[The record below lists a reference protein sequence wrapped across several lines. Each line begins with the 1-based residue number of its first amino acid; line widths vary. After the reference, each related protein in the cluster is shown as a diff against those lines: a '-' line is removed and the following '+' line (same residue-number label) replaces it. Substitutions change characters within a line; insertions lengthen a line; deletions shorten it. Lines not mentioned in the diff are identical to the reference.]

1 MHIPVVDVFA
11 GPGGLNEG
19 FSQFRTKH
27 GLPFFQSRLAAE
39 MDENAVATLRLRK
52 FFRICA
58 QNKSLNKYK
67 HYLNTHDSSVF
78 KEDEDWVNSQ
88 SEVAKVELGIHEDNE
103 RFDKLL
109 SSALD
114 KTKPWVLLGGPPCQ
128 AYSNIR
134 RWTYR
139 TQDGFDL
146 SNDHRAHL
154 YKEYLRII
162 ECFGPNIFV
171 MENVKG
177 ILSSHFF
184 ERILNDLQKVRYKK
198 LGYRIHSLVL
208 PADEI
213 SRPHDFLVKAED
225 YGVPQSRHR
234 VILLGVRT
242 DIKSTPTNLKK
253 SQQTTNVLD
262 ALGDLPKLR
271 SGFSKDENSNDNW
284 QSFVEVNLEKL
295 CNELGQNKI
304 SVEMLEQSSQNFKP
318 YKTNNPLKNFLY
330 KDHLGFITNHE
341 TRGHISEDVKR
352 YAFCALYGLKFG
364 KSPKTTDF
372 PAHLVPK
379 HKNWQSGKFNDR
391 FRVQLKDSPSTTI
404 TSHIAKDG
412 HAYIHYDPAQAR
424 SLTVR
429 EAARLQTFPDNYHFE
444 GPRTEQY
451 KQVGNAV
458 PPYLARQ
465 IAEIIYDLLS

>member
-1 MHIPVVDVFA
+1 MQIPVIDVFA

-19 FSQFRTKH
+19 FSQFRDSA
-27 GLPFFQSRLAAE
+27 GLPYFASRLAAE
-39 MDENAVATLRLRK
+39 MDSHAVATLRLRK
-52 FFRICA
+52 FFRLSA
-58 QNKSLNKYK
+58 NRKTLKKYK
-67 HYLNTHDSSVF
+67 HYVTTNDRSVLE
-78 KEDEDWVNSQ
+78 EDEDWIAS
-88 SEVAKVELGIHEDNE
+88 SAEVAKVELGIEEDNQ

-109 SSALD
+109 SSSLKGQKA
-114 KTKPWVLLGGPPCQ
+114 WVLLGGPPCQ

-154 YKEYLRII
+154 YQEYLRII
-162 ECFGPNIFV
+162 ESFGPNIFV

-177 ILSSHFF
+177 ILSSQFF
-184 ERILNDLQKVRYKK
+184 ERIINDLETVKYKK
-198 LGYRIHSLVL
+198 LSYRIHSLVL

-213 SRPHDFLVKAED
+213 SRPHDFLVKSED
-225 YGVPQSRHR
+225 YGVPQCRHR
-234 VILLGVRT
+234 VILLGIRE
-242 DIKSTPTNLKK
+242 DIKSTPKTLKK
-253 SQQTTNVLD
+253 FKQTTNVFD
-262 ALGDLPKLR
+262 VLGDLPKLR
-271 SGFSKDENSNDNW
+271 SGFSKEENSNDNW
-284 QSFVEVNLEKL
+284 QSFVEASLKKL
-295 CNELGQNKI
+295 CQELGHRTI
-304 SVEMLEQSSQNFKP
+304 PVDMLEQRSQSFKP
-318 YKTNNPLKNFLY
+318 SKSNDPLKNFLY
-330 KDHLGFITNHE
+330 EDHLGFVTNHE
-341 TRGHISEDVKR
+341 TRRHISDDVKR
-352 YAFCALYGLKFG
+352 YAYCALYGQKFG
-364 KSPKTTDF
+364 KSPRTSDF
-372 PAHLVPK
+372 PLHLVPK
-379 HKNWQSGKFNDR
+379 HKNWDTGKFNDR
-391 FRVQLKDSPSTTI
+391 FRVQLKEFPSTTI

-465 IAEIIYDLLS
+465 IAEIVHNLLS